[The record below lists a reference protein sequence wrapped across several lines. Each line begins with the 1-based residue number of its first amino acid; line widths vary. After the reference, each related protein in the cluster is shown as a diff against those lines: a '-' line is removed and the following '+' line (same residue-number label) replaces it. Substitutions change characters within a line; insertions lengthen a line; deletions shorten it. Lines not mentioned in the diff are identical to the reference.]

1 MAKNTNEEMSFLEH
15 LEELRWHIVRSAAAI
30 VICAVIAFI
39 FSRFIFDF
47 LLLAP
52 KNPDFITNRLLC
64 QLGEYLQTAALCI
77 NSRSAFIIQNI
88 QMAGQFKTD
97 IMVSLI
103 VGIIIAFP
111 YIMWEVWRFIAPA
124 LYDKERQAAQGSVWA
139 VSALFLLG
147 AAFGYLV
154 IVPLSI
160 DFLGGYSTSVQ
171 ISNQIA
177 LDSYF
182 STVAYVPLATGVVFE
197 LPLLMIFL
205 TKVGV
210 VTPEFL
216 KKYRKHAFIVLL
228 VLSAIITPPDVFSQ
242 ILVVLPLVA
251 LYEASILLTKRTA
264 RKHQQIID
272 NEK

>member
-1 MAKNTNEEMSFLEH
+1 MAKNSSEEMSFLEH

-30 VICAVIAFI
+30 VVFAVIAFI

-52 KNPDFITNRLLC
+52 KNPDFITNRLMC
-64 QLGEYLQTAALCI
+64 KLGDYLHTASLCI

-88 QMAGQFKTD
+88 QMAGQFKAD

-124 LYDKERQAAQGSVWA
+124 LYDKERQAARGSVWA
-139 VSALFLLG
+139 VSAFFLLG
-147 AAFGYLV
+147 AAFGYFV

-182 STVAYVPLATGVVFE
+182 STVAFVPLGTGVVFE

-210 VTPEFL
+210 VTPDFL
-216 KKYRKHAFIVLL
+216 KKYRKHAYLVLL
-228 VLSAIITPPDVFSQ
+228 ILAAVITPPDVFSQ
-242 ILVVLPLVA
+242 IIVVFPLVL
-251 LYEASILLTKRTA
+251 LYEASIVMTKITA
-264 RKHQQIID
+264 RKHQQILD
-272 NEK
+272 SEQ

>member
-1 MAKNTNEEMSFLEH
+1 MAKNINEEMSFLEH

-30 VICAVIAFI
+30 VVCAVIAFI

-52 KNPDFITNRLLC
+52 KNPDFISNRLMC
-64 QLGEYLQTAALCI
+64 KLGEYLNTTSLCI
-77 NSRSAFIIQNI
+77 NSHSSFTIQNI
-88 QMAGQFKTD
+88 QMAGQFKAD
-97 IMVSLI
+97 IMISLF
-103 VGIIIAFP
+103 VGIIVAFP

-147 AAFGYLV
+147 AAFGYFL

-160 DFLGGYSTSVQ
+160 DFLGGYLASTQ
-171 ISNQIA
+171 IANQIE
-177 LDSYF
+177 LSSYF
-182 STVAYVPLATGVVFE
+182 STVAYVPLATGIVFE

-210 VTPEFL
+210 VTPEVL
-216 KKYRKHAFIVLL
+216 KKYRKHAYIILL
-228 VLSAIITPPDVFSQ
+228 ILAAVITPPDIFSQ
-242 ILVVLPLVA
+242 ILVVLPLMM
-251 LYEASILLTKRTA
+251 LYEASILLTKRAA